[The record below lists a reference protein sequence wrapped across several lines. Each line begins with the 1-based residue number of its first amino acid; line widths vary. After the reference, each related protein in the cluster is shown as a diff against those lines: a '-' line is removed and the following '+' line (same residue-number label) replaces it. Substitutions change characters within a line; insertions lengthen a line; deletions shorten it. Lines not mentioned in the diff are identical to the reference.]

1 MAPTTRLPFAIESR
15 YSQSGLNVSA
25 PVEMPSKQR
34 RICMTFSRRCGASAL
49 GFASRTVFGLIVL
62 LAAMSSPAH
71 AQLFETKAARAFMI
85 DAETGTV
92 LFSKNADAAIQP
104 GSLAKLMTLEIAF
117 DALKTGRLTLDDT
130 FAVSENAWRTGG
142 APSGTSTMFAALK
155 SSIRLEDLI
164 RGIAVQAANDGCI
177 VFAEGFSGSE
187 ENFARLMNDRAR
199 QIGLTGSA
207 FANSTGLP
215 APGQQTTARD
225 LATLALH
232 LWRDY
237 PTYYHYFGEPA
248 FTWNKITQRN
258 RNPLLTMDIGADG
271 LALGASEQ
279 SGLGLVGSA
288 ARDGRRV
295 FVAMSGFA
303 SDRERAEEARKLIE
317 WGLRAFEKKEIFPA
331 GAVVGYAEV
340 YGGAK
345 SDVSLGAD
353 GPVEILLPI
362 ANRDKVA
369 AHIVYQGP
377 LTAPVKK
384 GQPVGDLQVRIGDT
398 LSQKTPLHAME
409 GVGVGSLPSRAAD
422 AATELA
428 TGWLRGVKLS
438 DMLPRKDKVS
448 H

>member
-1 MAPTTRLPFAIESR
+1 MAF
-15 YSQSGLNVSA
+15 SGRHGISVTGLAGRMIFGLALMLTAMSA
-25 PVEMPSKQR
+25 PAR
-34 RICMTFSRRCGASAL
+34 
-49 GFASRTVFGLIVL
+49 
-62 LAAMSSPAH
+62 

-92 LFSKNADAAIQP
+92 LFSKNADTAIQA

-117 DALKTGRLTLDDT
+117 DAVTTGRLTLDDT
-130 FAVSENAWRTGG
+130 FAVSQNAWRTGG

-187 ENFARLMNDRAR
+187 DNFARLMNDRAK
-199 QIGLTGSA
+199 QIGLVNST

-215 APGQQTTARD
+215 APGQQTTVRD
-225 LATLALH
+225 LAMLALH

-237 PTYYHYFGEPA
+237 PAFYHYFGEPT

-258 RNPLLTMDIGADG
+258 RNPLLTMDVGADG
-271 LALGASEQ
+271 LALGAGEQ
-279 SGLGLVGSA
+279 SGPGIVGSA
-288 ARDGRRV
+288 SRDGRRV

-303 SDRERAEEARKLIE
+303 SDHERAEEARKLIE
-317 WGLRAFEKKEIFPA
+317 WGLRAFEKKEIFAA
-331 GAVVGYAEV
+331 GAVVGHAEV
-340 YGGAK
+340 YGGMK
-345 SDVSLGAD
+345 SEVSLGAD

-369 AHIVYQGP
+369 AHIVYRGP
-377 LTAPVKK
+377 LTAPVKQ

-398 LSQKTPLHAME
+398 LSQKTPLHATE
-409 GVGVGSLPSRAAD
+409 SVGVGSLPRRAAD
-422 AATELA
+422 AAEELA
-428 TGWLRGVKLS
+428 TGWLRGMKLS
-438 DMLPRKDKVS
+438 DILPQKSKVS
-448 H
+448 N